1 MNNSEFS
8 EKLDQ
13 SFRNMTSFFQELA
26 SLLRDCD
33 RLMGEEGYTTFNGN
47 TAVYEQSRSVLYPEA
62 WFPAY
67 LSRAYVSEEEA
78 EDRSFNRVL
87 FISLFLRY
95 GGGGCHDVRM
105 IGNVPL
111 LVAGIIVPAN
121 PKSFRFEGWLTKRW
135 FWVDE
140 SEKMNVLNENIPK
153 IRVFDVKKGEYNNSK
168 SIKTFAYP
176 FEKVTGTADLRSK
189 IIEKLLEIAEN
200 ISDATDPEILT

>member
-1 MNNSEFS
+1 MNSSEFS

-13 SFRNMTSFFQELA
+13 SFINITSFFQEVA

-47 TAVYEQSRSVLYPEA
+47 TAVYEQSRSVLNPEA

-78 EDRSFNRVL
+78 EERSFNRVQ
-87 FISLFLRY
+87 FISLYLRY
-95 GGGGCHDVRM
+95 GEGGCHDVKM
-105 IGNVPL
+105 IGNIPL
-111 LVAGIIVPAN
+111 LVAGIIIPAN

-135 FWVDE
+135 FWVEE
-140 SEKMNVLNENIPK
+140 SEKINALSGDIPK

-176 FEKVTGTADLRSK
+176 LEQVQGTADLKSK
-189 IIEKLLEIAEN
+189 IIEKLLETTEN
-200 ISDATDPEILT
+200 NPDTDDPEILA

>member
-13 SFRNMTSFFQELA
+13 SFKNMTSFFQELA

-47 TAVYEQSRSVLYPEA
+47 TAVYEQSRSLLNPEA

-67 LSRAYVSEEEA
+67 LSRAYMSEEEA
-78 EDRSFNRVL
+78 EDRSFNHVL

-95 GGGGCHDVRM
+95 GEAGCHDIRM
-105 IGNVPL
+105 AGNVPL
-111 LVAGIIVPAN
+111 LVAGIIIPAN
-121 PKSFRFEGWLTKRW
+121 PKSFRFEGWLTKKW
-135 FWVDE
+135 FWVE
-140 SEKMNVLNENIPK
+140 EFEKKNVLNEDISK
-153 IRVFDVKKGEYNNSK
+153 LRVFDFKKGEYNNSK

-176 FEKVTGTADLRSK
+176 LEQIQGTANLRSK
-189 IIEKLLEIAEN
+189 IIERLLEIAKN
-200 ISDATDPEILT
+200 DPDTGDPEILA